1 MKFFGDMRVSQT
13 VIKTLRNYGY
23 DAIHLRDEKLQ
34 KLPDENIILKA
45 KDEGRIILTFD
56 LDFGEL
62 LAFSGDSLPSVIIF
76 RLEKANPDYVLSK
89 LNPVLQE
96 CQNILENG
104 VIITIKDRNYRI
116 RYLPIRN

>member
-1 MKFFGDMRVSQT
+1 MS
-13 VIKTLRNYGY
+13 
-23 DAIHLRDEKLQ
+23 
-34 KLPDENIILKA
+34 KA

-62 LAFSGDSLPSVIIF
+62 LAFSSDFLPSVIIF

-104 VIITIKDRNYRI
+104 AIITIKDKNYRI
-116 RYLPIRN
+116 RYLPVKNE